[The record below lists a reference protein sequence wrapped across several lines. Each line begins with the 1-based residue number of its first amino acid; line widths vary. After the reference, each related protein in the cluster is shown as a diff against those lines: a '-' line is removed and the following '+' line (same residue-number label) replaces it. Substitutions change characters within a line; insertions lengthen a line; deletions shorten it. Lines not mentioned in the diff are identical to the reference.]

1 MSEAEAKAPEAGTT
15 AVAAE
20 EAKKKK
26 KLSKKIEG
34 NILTI
39 VEAVTGTT
47 LVFDAGKLPAAIQAN
62 LMPYGLSQKLGD
74 AAAGREGKEAV
85 DAINK
90 VWEGLSKG
98 DWTTRVPAAE
108 KITSKSIA
116 EKVEAMPDGPEKKK
130 ARELMIKLGY
140 MKA

>member
-1 MSEAEAKAPEAGTT
+1 MSEDVKAPEA
-15 AVAAE
+15 AAHAATE
-20 EAKKKK
+20 EVKKKK
-26 KLSKKIEG
+26 KLSKKLEG
-34 NILTI
+34 NVLTI
-39 VEAVTGTT
+39 IEAVSGTT

-74 AAAGREGKEAV
+74 AAAGRKGKDAV

-108 KITSKSIA
+108 KITPKSIA
-116 EKVEAMPDGPEKKK
+116 DKVEAMADGPEKKK
-130 ARELMIKLGY
+130 ARELMIKLGFL
-140 MKA
+140 KA